1 MGLRTHL
8 VMANVLLI
16 LFMTASVLI
25 LHILPL
31 MEITFH
37 HLLAMA
43 SILLILH
50 VIHVMANIH
59 HLLIHP
65 MMVNIH
71 HHLLLILRVT
81 MNVVVPAAVA
91 LMLTSKSRNVES
103 NKKYH
108 GIYFF

>member
-16 LFMTASVLI
+16 LFMTVSVLI
-25 LHILPL
+25 LRILPL
-31 MEITFH
+31 METTFH
-37 HLLAMA
+37 HPLAMA

-71 HHLLLILRVT
+71 QHLLLIRVT

-91 LMLTSKSRNVES
+91 LMLTSKSRNIES
-103 NKKYH
+103 N
-108 GIYFF
+108 